1 MNDKLLGFLGL
12 IRRAGK
18 MTIGCDPV
26 VDSMAK
32 GSAWLVL
39 MADDISANTK
49 KVVLK
54 NAKEYGVHTIVIKC
68 TKEELSFAVGK
79 LAAVVSVDDEGFA
92 KSLEKKLAD
101 DKEECQYDD

>member
-1 MNDKLLGFLGL
+1 MNDKVLGFLGL

-32 GSAWLVL
+32 GNAKLVL
-39 MADDISANTK
+39 MARDISPNTE
-49 KVVLK
+49 KVILK
-54 NAKEYGVHTIVIKC
+54 NAEEYSVHTIVIKC
-68 TKEELSFAVGK
+68 TKEELSFALGK

-92 KSLEKKLAD
+92 KSLDKKLAD